1 MSSKTLKEEGKDK
14 IPAVAVGVD
23 CGESIATSATVS
35 ISKKVKPGECI
46 QKSISSLETPPSS
59 PPSNSLLGFT
69 GSFLSRTFG
78 RQRTVSEGSVSVS
91 VDLSPWLKDG
101 DNIREVREARVR
113 RNSTREV
120 EEAMAAGLTK
130 ADIHM
135 PPI

>member
-14 IPAVAVGVD
+14 IPAVGVD

-35 ISKKVKPGECI
+35 ISKVKPGECI

-91 VDLSPWLKDG
+91 VDLRPWLKDG

>member
-35 ISKKVKPGECI
+35 ISKVKPGECI

-78 RQRTVSEGSVSVS
+78 RQRTVSEGGVSVS